1 MGTSHSHPLT
11 AIKTQSTPPA
21 APFLPSPDG
30 TCGYNNEYKC
40 TDTLFYFGN
49 CCSAAGF
56 CSWDEADCRDD
67 YGCQAEYGLCD
78 EYVTVTVTAGT
89 PATTTTE
96 TLTPTPTPPETVDGF
111 RMLGCFDDLSIGYRA
126 LGYDDDWQEE
136 LTLESCKAYCIDNR
150 GYYFFGVEYSNEC
163 YCGDHR
169 EESSTRM
176 DDSECSMP
184 CAGDPSQTC
193 GGDQRINI
201 YGAVDTPSHVWLGC
215 RTNTD
220 PSGQVL
226 DAHSLVSNSMT
237 NEVCETECEVSG
249 PFDYYGTEASD
260 TCRCGNTLRQSS
272 KAAPNNEC
280 DMRCAGDNN
289 WDCGGSQR
297 LTAFGPNPLGPTYIY
312 QGCHT
317 DEDLQEWALDG
328 RKFFSVS
335 SLASDTTKRT
345 CIPANFLPTNSV
357 VMVRRPKHALDMWLL
372 LPL

>member
-1 MGTSHSHPLT
+1 M
-11 AIKTQSTPPA
+11 
-21 APFLPSPDG
+21 
-30 TCGYNNEYKC
+30 
-40 TDTLFYFGN
+40 
-49 CCSAAGF
+49 
-56 CSWDEADCRDD
+56 
-67 YGCQAEYGLCD
+67 
-78 EYVTVTVTAGT
+78 TAGT

-96 TLTPTPTPPETVDGF
+96 TPTPTPTPPETVDGF
-111 RMLGCFDDLSIGYRA
+111 RMLGCYDDLSIGYRA

-136 LTLESCKAYCIDNR
+136 LTLESCKAYCVDDR

-193 GGDQRINI
+193 GGDKRINI

-226 DAHSLVSNSMT
+226 DAHSSVSTSMT
-237 NEVCETECEVSG
+237 NEVCGTECEVSG

-260 TCRCGNTLRQSS
+260 TCRCGNALRQSS
-272 KAAPNNEC
+272 QAAPNNEC
-280 DMRCAGDNN
+280 NMRCAGDNN

-328 RKFFSVS
+328 RKFPSVS
-335 SLASDTTKRT
+335 SLVSDTTKWS
-345 CIPANFLPTNSV
+345 CVPADFSPTDSV
-357 VMVRRPKHALDMWLL
+357 VMVRRPKYTLDMWIL

>member
-1 MGTSHSHPLT
+1 
-11 AIKTQSTPPA
+11 
-21 APFLPSPDG
+21 
-30 TCGYNNEYKC
+30 
-40 TDTLFYFGN
+40 
-49 CCSAAGF
+49 
-56 CSWDEADCRDD
+56 
-67 YGCQAEYGLCD
+67 
-78 EYVTVTVTAGT
+78 
-89 PATTTTE
+89 
-96 TLTPTPTPPETVDGF
+96 
-111 RMLGCFDDLSIGYRA
+111 MLGCFDDLSIGYRA
-126 LGYDDDWQEE
+126 LGYDNDWQEE
-136 LTLESCKAYCIDNR
+136 LTLESCKAYCVDDR

-193 GGDQRINI
+193 GGDKRINI

-226 DAHSLVSNSMT
+226 DAHSSVSTSMT
-237 NEVCETECEVSG
+237 NEVCGTECEVSG

-260 TCRCGNTLRQSS
+260 TCRCGNALRQSS
-272 KAAPNNEC
+272 QAAPNNEC
-280 DMRCAGDNN
+280 NMRCAGDNN

-328 RKFFSVS
+328 RKFPSVS
-335 SLASDTTKRT
+335 SLVSDTTKWS
-345 CIPANFLPTNSV
+345 CVPADFSPTDSV
-357 VMVRRPKHALDMWLL
+357 VMV
-372 LPL
+372 